1 MDARRRNRLVQFKRL
16 TGDVDELGQPVQ
28 TYADLVQVR
37 ANVRYLNGVETIKA
51 DAETAIAKASIR
63 IAYRTNLT
71 TADRAYL
78 GATEFR
84 ITAVLPDEANKQHT
98 DVTCEVI
105 TA

>member
-16 TGDVDELGQPVQ
+16 EAGQDEIGQPTQVW
-28 TYADLVQVR
+28 ADLVQVR

-51 DAETAIAKASIR
+51 GAETAIAQASIR

-78 GATEFR
+78 GGVEFE
-84 ITAVLPDEANKQHT
+84 ITAVLPDEAGKQHT
-98 DVTCEVI
+98 DVTCKVI
-105 TA
+105 S

>member
-1 MDARRRNRLVQFKRL
+1 MDARRRNRWVQFKRL
-16 TGDVDELGQPVQ
+16 TAGQDDIGQPTESYTDFVKV
-28 TYADLVQVR
+28 L

-51 DAETAIAKASIR
+51 GAETAIAKASIR

-84 ITAVLPDEANKQHT
+84 ITAVLPDEVKKEHT
-98 DVTCEVI
+98 DVTCEAI
-105 TA
+105 A

>member
-1 MDARRRNRLVQFKRL
+1 MDVRRRNRLVQFKRL
-16 TGDVDELGQPVQ
+16 TAGQDAIGQPTQVW
-28 TYADLVQVR
+28 ADLVQVR

-51 DAETAIAKASIR
+51 DAETATAKASIR

-71 TADRAYL
+71 TADRVYL

-84 ITAVLPDEANKQHT
+84 ITAVLPDEAGKKHT

-105 TA
+105 S